1 MKPAGNRVGAGSCQV
16 TEGKSRW
23 PTSGVLPER
32 PRICMAIV
40 ERSKHGLNHVT
51 HQVSGKLP
59 TPSGGGSKS
68 YVQQSRIA
76 YSGRRKVIALPERG
90 SVDYFPE

>member
-1 MKPAGNRVGAGSCQV
+1 MRPADNRVGAGSCQV
-16 TEGKSRW
+16 TEGVSRW

-40 ERSKHGLNHVT
+40 ERSEREQQSRTMK
-51 HQVSGKLP
+51 VSEKLP
-59 TPSGGGSKS
+59 MSSGSGNKS
-68 YVQQSRIA
+68 YVQQSRSA